1 MTTGTSSTALAD
13 AAATADRS
21 LARLEAVLGRIGDG
35 DLHLA
40 HRNGGWTPAQLVS
53 HISLSTLVWLGDM
66 ERLRQDP
73 ELGFFF
79 REEIGH
85 DAVGYPPPTA
95 ELARRRV
102 ASTRRTLASCL
113 PATDPAV
120 LERTVEIPDLG
131 TMTVA
136 EWVPLIV
143 GHLTG
148 HVDQAFE
155 VLADRG
161 GLPEGA

>member
-1 MTTGTSSTALAD
+1 
-13 AAATADRS
+13 
-21 LARLEAVLGRIGDG
+21 
-35 DLHLA
+35 
-40 HRNGGWTPAQLVS
+40 
-53 HISLSTLVWLGDM
+53 
-66 ERLRQDP
+66 
-73 ELGFFF
+73 
-79 REEIGH
+79 
-85 DAVGYPPPTA
+85 
-95 ELARRRV
+95 V
-102 ASTRRTLASCL
+102 ASTRRTLATCL

-136 EWVPLIV
+136 DWIPLIV

-161 GLPEGA
+161 ALPEGA